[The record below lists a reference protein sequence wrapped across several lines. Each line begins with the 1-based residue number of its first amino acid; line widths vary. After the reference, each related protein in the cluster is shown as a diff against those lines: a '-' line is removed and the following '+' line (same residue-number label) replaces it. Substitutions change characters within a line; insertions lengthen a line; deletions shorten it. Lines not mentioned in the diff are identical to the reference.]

1 VFCLQN
7 IVELCQN
14 RVVVF
19 DNVTEDC
26 MRQAQQ
32 LDKLLDVVDSVCAN
46 NGGKPFSDQM
56 FTRIKVIYKILIH
69 DWSFSSYFFLVL
81 CRRCMIEKKK
91 CIPWGI
97 RDIQMSRYLS

>member
-14 RVVVF
+14 RVVIF
-19 DNVTEDC
+19 DNVTNDRI
-26 MRQAQQ
+26 RQAQQ

-56 FTRIKVIYKILIH
+56 FTRIKVIDKILIQ
-69 DWSFSSYFFLVL
+69 DWSFSSYFFFL
-81 CRRCMIEKKK
+81 
-91 CIPWGI
+91 
-97 RDIQMSRYLS
+97 LSCVGGA

>member
-1 VFCLQN
+1 MFCLQN

-19 DNVTEDC
+19 DNVTDDRMC
-26 MRQAQQ
+26 QAQQ

-69 DWSFSSYFFLVL
+69 DWSFSSYLFL
-81 CRRCMIEKKK
+81 
-91 CIPWGI
+91 
-97 RDIQMSRYLS
+97 LSCVGGA